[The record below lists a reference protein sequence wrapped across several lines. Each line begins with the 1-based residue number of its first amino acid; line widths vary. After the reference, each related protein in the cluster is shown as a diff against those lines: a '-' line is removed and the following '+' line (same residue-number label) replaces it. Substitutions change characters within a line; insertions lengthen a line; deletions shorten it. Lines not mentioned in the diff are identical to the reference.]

1 MRARDFLFEKAQ
13 PAAKAQPAVTNLKTQ
28 IIGQVKKT
36 NDADL
41 LQKIYTVLNKTGL
54 VDRIGLVLDRDT
66 DTKGYVKQLVDMII
80 EVPGTYEEKA
90 AFVKQYPTGY
100 IDIEKMLG
108 GEYVKFTELIK
119 GESGAPI
126 EFVHRVFD
134 SLKQVT
140 FGGAK
145 GPGEFGLAVLSPFIK
160 ITGKGDLHI
169 GDKVIEVKAN
179 AGQSGGRVGT
189 PGLLRSDNIPS
200 IINNYIEADLSAGL
214 NLKQL
219 SSLMDEAK
227 LDPATKEKLA
237 TELFTYIFK
246 GETDVSGIVSA
257 VVAGEDPNPYF
268 LKANYELYQK
278 DSGFDGMMLINFP
291 AQALKYFKDPVQMAS
306 EIYAFQIYLVSANA
320 GFQARQILSQVTL
333 RPVKEPTATKTGA
346 VAKRSKKTA
355 KPAQPVAA
363 PNDKKAV
370 ADAEKKL
377 AKTVNDY
384 TKILMTRSR
393 IVDPNLEKQV
403 AIQLT
408 KLLKQGV
415 AVTELEPL
423 LYASFPQLNP
433 KSPASASA
441 SD

>member
-1 MRARDFLFEKAQ
+1 MRANEFLFEKAD
-13 PAAKAQPAVTNLKTQ
+13 PAVSNLKTQ

-36 NDADL
+36 DDSDL

-100 IDIEKMLG
+100 IDIPKMLS
-108 GEYVKFTELIK
+108 GEYVKFDDLIV
-119 GESGAPI
+119 GGQGAPL

-145 GPGEFGLAVLSPFIK
+145 GPGEFGLAVLSPHIK

-169 GDKVIEVKAN
+169 GKDVIEVKAN
-179 AGQSGGRVGT
+179 AGASGGRVGT
-189 PGLLRSDNIPS
+189 PGLLRSDNIPG
-200 IINNYIEADLSAGL
+200 IIGKYIEADLSAGL

-219 SSLMDEAK
+219 SSLMDEAG
-227 LDPATKEKLA
+227 LDPRTKKKLA
-237 TELFTYIFK
+237 TELFSYIFK
-246 GETDVSGIVSA
+246 GETDVSNIVSA
-257 VVAGEDPNPYF
+257 VVTNGDPNPHF

-278 DSGFDGMMLINFP
+278 ESGFTGMMLINFP

-333 RPVKEPTATKTGA
+333 RPVKEPTTTSTGA
-346 VAKRSKKTA
+346 RARGTKQPAVA
-355 KPAQPVAA
+355 PAA
-363 PNDKKAV
+363 PGKKEIA
-370 ADAEKKL
+370 AAEKKL
-377 AKTVNDY
+377 AKTVSDYATQLISPSGIKDPKLQQQVSAEISALLQAGTPSNQINAAIY
-384 TKILMTRSR
+384 TK
-393 IVDPNLEKQV
+393 
-403 AIQLT
+403 
-408 KLLKQGV
+408 
-415 AVTELEPL
+415 
-423 LYASFPQLNP
+423 FPQLNTK
-433 KSPASASA
+433 KSVKRPAV
-441 SD
+441 

>member
-355 KPAQPVAA
+355 KSAQPVAA

-415 AVTELEPL
+415 AVNELEPL

-433 KSPASASA
+433 KSPAPASA

>member
-1 MRARDFLFEKAQ
+1 MRARDFLIEKADQ
-13 PAAKAQPAVTNLKTQ
+13 AVSNLKTQ

-36 NDADL
+36 DDSEL
-41 LQKIYTVLNKTGL
+41 LQKIYTALNKTGL

-80 EVPGTYEEKA
+80 EVPGTYEEKT
-90 AFVKQYPTGY
+90 AFVKQYPKGY
-100 IDIEKMLG
+100 INIEKMLS
-108 GEYVKFTELIK
+108 GEYVKFTDLITG
-119 GESGAPI
+119 GEGAPI

-134 SLKQVT
+134 ALKQVT

-169 GDKVIEVKAN
+169 GKDVIEVKAN
-179 AGQSGGRVGT
+179 AGSSGGRVGT

-200 IINNYIEADLSAGL
+200 IINKYIEADLSAGL

-219 SSLMDEAK
+219 TSLMDEAQ
-227 LDPATKEKLA
+227 LDPKTRKKLA

-257 VVAGEDPNPYF
+257 VISGEDPNPHF
-268 LKANYELYQK
+268 LKANYDLYQK
-278 DSGFDGMMLINFP
+278 DSGFNGMMLINFP

-333 RPVKEPTATKTGA
+333 RPIKEPTKTSTGA
-346 VAKRSKKTA
+346 VARGSKKTA
-355 KPAQPVAA
+355 SAEQPII
-363 PNDKKAV
+363 DKKT
-370 ADAEKKL
+370 AEKKL
-377 AKTVNDY
+377 TKTVNDY
-384 TKILMTRSR
+384 TKLLMSKSG
-393 IVDPNLEKQV
+393 IVDPKLEKQIAV
-403 AIQLT
+403 EIAA
-408 KLLKQGV
+408 LLKQGV
-415 AVTELEPL
+415 TVNQIEPSI
-423 LYASFPQLNP
+423 YAKFPQMNS
-433 KSPASASA
+433 KQVVKRPAV
-441 SD
+441 